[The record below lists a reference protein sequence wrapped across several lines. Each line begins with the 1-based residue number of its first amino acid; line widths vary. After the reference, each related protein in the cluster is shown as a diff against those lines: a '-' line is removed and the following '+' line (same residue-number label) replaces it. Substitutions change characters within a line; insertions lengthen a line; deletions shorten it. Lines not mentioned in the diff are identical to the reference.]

1 MQNQLAR
8 LAFLFV
14 LFGLALIPTVGHA
27 QATRTWVS
35 GVGDDANPCS
45 RTAPC
50 KTLAG
55 AISKTAANGIINLLD
70 PAAVGALTIT
80 KSITVQMDEEFA
92 GVLASATNGIIINAG
107 VGDTVVL
114 RGLSINGSGGTAGVT
129 GLNGVRILQA
139 GAVRIENCDIRNFLE
154 SGIEV
159 ANTSALKLSVLDSTI
174 QNILATGASANAND
188 AGIAIVPTGAGT
200 VRAVFDRV
208 RILGTNQFG
217 INATG
222 NTRLI
227 VRDSVISAVVGSAVR
242 IDGTAGANQA
252 IIDKS
257 ALVDNTVNGI
267 LSNGSAAIARVSSSI
282 ITGHTTAMVA
292 TNSGQIISFG
302 NNSISGNGN
311 NGTSTSTTPL
321 L

>member
-1 MQNQLAR
+1 MRIQLAKTG
-8 LAFLFV
+8 FLFV
-14 LFGLALIPTVGHA
+14 LFALALMPAVGFA

-80 KSITVQMDEEFA
+80 KAITVQMDEEFA

-114 RGLSINGSGGTAGVT
+114 RGLSINGSGGASIT

-159 ANTSALKLSVLDSTI
+159 ANTSALKLSVIDSTI

-188 AGIAIVPTGAGT
+188 AGIAIVPSGAGT

-217 INATG
+217 INSTG

-227 VRDSVISAVVGSAVR
+227 LRDSVISAVVGSAVR
-242 IDGTAGANQA
+242 VDGTAGANQTL
-252 IIDKS
+252 IDKS

-267 LSNGSAAIARVSSSI
+267 LSNGSAAVARLSSSI

-311 NGTSTSTTPL
+311 NGASTSTTPL

>member
-1 MQNQLAR
+1 MRIPLAKTG
-8 LAFLFV
+8 FLFV
-14 LFGLALIPTVGHA
+14 LFVLALIPAVGFA

-55 AISKTAANGIINLLD
+55 AISKTAANGIINVLD
-70 PAAVGALTIT
+70 PAAVGTLTIT
-80 KSITVQMDEEFA
+80 KAITVQMDEEFA
-92 GVLASATNGIIINAG
+92 GVLASGTNGITINAG
-107 VGDTVVL
+107 IGDTVVL
-114 RGLSINGSGGTAGVT
+114 RGLSINGTGGAGGIT

-159 ANTSALKLSVLDSTI
+159 ANVSALKLSVMDSTI
-174 QNILATGASANAND
+174 QNIMASTGNAND
-188 AGIAIVPTGAGT
+188 AGISIVPTGAGT

-208 RILGTNQFG
+208 RILGVNQFG
-217 INATG
+217 INSTG

-227 VRDSVISAVVGSAVR
+227 LRDSVISAVVGSAVR
-242 IDGTAGANQA
+242 VDGTAGANQTL
-252 IIDKS
+252 IDKS

-267 LSNGSAAIARVSSSI
+267 LSNGSAGVARVSSSI
-282 ITGHTTAMVA
+282 ITGHTTAMLA

>member
-1 MQNQLAR
+1 MRIQLAKTG
-8 LAFLFV
+8 FLFV
-14 LFGLALIPTVGHA
+14 LLVLALLPAVGFA

-80 KSITVQMDEEFA
+80 KAITVQMDEEFA
-92 GVLASATNGIIINAG
+92 GVLASGTNGIIINAG

-114 RGLSINGSGGTAGVT
+114 RGLSINGSGGGSVT

-159 ANTSALKLSVLDSTI
+159 ANTSALKLSVIDSTI

-217 INATG
+217 INSTG

-227 VRDSVISAVVGSAVR
+227 LRDSVISAVVGSAVR
-242 IDGTAGANQA
+242 VDGTAGANQTL
-252 IIDKS
+252 IDKS

-267 LSNGSAAIARVSSSI
+267 LSNGSAAVARLSSSI
-282 ITGHTTAMVA
+282 ITGHTTAMLA